1 MLIAASRKEKVE
13 DRVAAAE
20 AAGLKA
26 LVMDVESFATQTAFE
41 LIEQQLPDNAVRSQ
55 AIDLTY
61 ATLRRYGRA
70 EVELS
75 HLLDRPTAEDEL
87 RNLFD
92 EVGLESIRT
101 TYGTV
106 YRSVKTQYQVNDWD
120 SMYKF
125 VMEHNVP
132 QLLQRRVSPTNMK
145 QFLDENPNLM
155 PMGMNIDNRYTVTVR
170 RSKS

>member
-1 MLIAASRKEKVE
+1 MSDA
-13 DRVAAAE
+13 
-20 AAGLKA
+20 KA
-26 LVMDVESFATQTAFE
+26 DK
-41 LIEQQLPDNAVRSQ
+41 
-55 AIDLTY
+55 LTLAY
-61 ATLRRYGRA
+61 IKMRDKRA
-70 EVELS
+70 E
-75 HLLDRPTAEDEL
+75 LLKEYEAEDAKIGEQMQMVEDEL

-132 QLLQRRVSPTNMK
+132 QLLQRRVSTTNMK

-155 PMGMNIDNRYTVTVR
+155 PMGMNIDNKYTVTVR
-170 RSKS
+170 RSK

>member
-1 MLIAASRKEKVE
+1 MSDAKADKLTLAYIKMR
-13 DRVAAAE
+13 DR
-20 AAGLKA
+20 
-26 LVMDVESFATQTAFE
+26 
-41 LIEQQLPDNAVRSQ
+41 
-55 AIDLTY
+55 
-61 ATLRRYGRA
+61 RA
-70 EVELS
+70 E
-75 HLLDRPTAEDEL
+75 LLKEYEAEDAKIGEQMQMVEDEL

-132 QLLQRRVSPTNMK
+132 QLLQRRVSTTNMK

>member
-1 MLIAASRKEKVE
+1 MSDA
-13 DRVAAAE
+13 
-20 AAGLKA
+20 KA
-26 LVMDVESFATQTAFE
+26 DK
-41 LIEQQLPDNAVRSQ
+41 
-55 AIDLTY
+55 LTLAY
-61 ATLRRYGRA
+61 IKMRDKRA
-70 EVELS
+70 E
-75 HLLDRPTAEDEL
+75 LLKEYEAEDAKIGEQMQMVEDEL

-132 QLLQRRVSPTNMK
+132 QLLQRRVSTTNMK

>member
-1 MLIAASRKEKVE
+1 MTDAKADKLTLAYIKMR
-13 DRVAAAE
+13 DR
-20 AAGLKA
+20 
-26 LVMDVESFATQTAFE
+26 
-41 LIEQQLPDNAVRSQ
+41 
-55 AIDLTY
+55 
-61 ATLRRYGRA
+61 RA
-70 EVELS
+70 E
-75 HLLDRPTAEDEL
+75 LLKEYEAEDAKIGEQMQMVEDEL

-92 EVGLESIRT
+92 EAGLESIRT

-132 QLLQRRVSPTNMK
+132 QLLQRRVSTTNMK